1 MNRCNYLFMKT
12 REASIQTH
20 LLAYG
25 PQTAIQLAK
34 ASGVSRPTISRALNQ
49 VPGLVRIGKGP
60 SSTYGLANPIADLG
74 CEWPLYLIDEQG
86 SPEQVGTLT
95 SLAPRT
101 WHLDKIS
108 SNAWGS
114 LSDIQFSNGL
124 YPDLPWF
131 LDDVKPQGFLGRAF
145 AKKYGH
151 LLKEGSNPVN
161 WSSAAVAE
169 ALLRYGGDLPG
180 AFVLG
185 KDALRE
191 ALKPQLSIVVKERE
205 SKYPALAAA
214 VLEGDVWGSSAAG
227 EQPKFTTT
235 ILRGE
240 TTEAVI
246 VKFSGPRIN
255 PANERW
261 ADLLAAEHLAGTVLS
276 EAGFPVAQSCI
287 IDAGDRRFLE
297 IKRFDRTSQG
307 GRVPVVSLR
316 AIDAAFIGT
325 GSGLWSA
332 VSDDL
337 LRENWITETDAST
350 LAALGRFGTMISN
363 SDMHYGNVS
372 FILNRQKPLQLA
384 PSYDM
389 LPMGLR
395 PNIEGTV
402 PMETSLDLGPSI
414 DVQIRDL
421 AKEFWNRVSESSLV
435 TTNFQ
440 QIAVRQANRI
450 KKIGR

>member
-1 MNRCNYLFMKT
+1 MET
-12 REASIQTH
+12 RAASIRTH

-25 PQTAIQLAK
+25 PQTAIQLAN

-49 VPGLVRIGKGP
+49 VPGLVRIGNGP
-60 SSTYGLANPIADLG
+60 SSTYALPNPVADLG
-74 CEWPLYLIDEQG
+74 YEWPLYLIDEQG

-101 WHLDKIS
+101 WHLEKIS
-108 SNAWGS
+108 AGAWGS
-114 LSDIQFSNGL
+114 LSGEQFSNGL
-124 YPDLPWF
+124 FPDLPWF

-161 WSSAAVAE
+161 WSSAAITE

-185 KDALRE
+185 REALRE
-191 ALKPQLSIVVKERE
+191 ALKPQLPIAGEERAL
-205 SKYPALAAA
+205 KYPALAAA

-235 ILRGE
+235 ISSGR
-240 TTEAVI
+240 TAEAVI

-261 ADLLAAEHLAGTVLS
+261 ADLLAAEHLAGTALS
-276 EAGFPVAQSCI
+276 EAGFPVAPSTI
-287 IDAGDRRFLE
+287 VDAGDRRFLE
-297 IKRFDRTSQG
+297 IKRFDRTPHG
-307 GRVPVVSLR
+307 GRIPVVSLR
-316 AIDAAFIGT
+316 AIDAAFIGS
-325 GSGLWSA
+325 GSGHWSA
-332 VSDDL
+332 VADDL
-337 LRENWITETDAST
+337 LREDWINETDAST
-350 LAALGRFGTMISN
+350 LTALGRFGTMISN

-372 FILNRQKPLQLA
+372 FILNREKPLQLA

-389 LPMGLR
+389 LPMSLR
-395 PNIEGTV
+395 PNVEGDV
-402 PMETSLDLGPSI
+402 PMEAPLDLGPSI
-414 DVQIRDL
+414 TIDARVKSL
-421 AKEFWNRVSESSLV
+421 AKEFWNRVSESPLV
-435 TTNFQ
+435 TAGFQ
-440 QIAVRQANRI
+440 QIAMHQS
-450 KKIGR
+450 KKLGP